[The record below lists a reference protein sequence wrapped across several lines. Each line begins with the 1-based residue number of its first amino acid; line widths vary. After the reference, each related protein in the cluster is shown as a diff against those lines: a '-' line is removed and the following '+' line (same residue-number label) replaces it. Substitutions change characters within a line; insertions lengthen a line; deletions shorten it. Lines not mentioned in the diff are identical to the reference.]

1 MKMFRSMFKL
11 LVFVSI
17 FNLIAMPLYSFAED
31 NQFDQKLVDAGKQ
44 KAKQMDHNP
53 VCIFVNKNGN
63 IVITQSLFTIKNSQV
78 TFVDGDMVI
87 NVGKDDATI
96 WGTILKEG
104 EYGIIKNGKLEK
116 GKDLILPAK

>member
-44 KAKQMDHNP
+44 KAKQMGHNP
-53 VCIFVNKNGN
+53 VCIFVNKNES
-63 IVITQSLFTIKNSQV
+63 IVITQSLFTIKNSQA